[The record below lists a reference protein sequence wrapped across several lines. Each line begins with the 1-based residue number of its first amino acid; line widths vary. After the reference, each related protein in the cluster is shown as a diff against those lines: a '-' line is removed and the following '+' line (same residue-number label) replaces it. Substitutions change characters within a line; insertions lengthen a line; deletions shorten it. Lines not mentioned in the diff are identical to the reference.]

1 MVGKRIV
8 GLVRE
13 IVGILV
19 DIMVVGMFTVMI
31 ITTSPDLIEPDYW
44 FVY

>member
-1 MVGKRIV
+1 MEGKRIV
-8 GLVRE
+8 GLVPN

-19 DIMVVGMFTVMI
+19 GIMGVGMFTVTI
-31 ITTSPDLIEPDYW
+31 IITSPDLIEPDYW